1 MADRS
6 VSQAA
11 DRSGRQ
17 SEASQRAGDTRSVHR
32 ALDILEV
39 LGNAPTGGLT
49 LSELA
54 IRAMLAPSTTHRLL
68 TSLQERRFVHFAQRT
83 RRWSVG
89 ASVLA
94 IGTNYAGTR
103 DLVGLALPIMER
115 MAQSCGETINL
126 GIIDEGRVRFL
137 MRVDPRERRHFVPS
151 SGAGVPV
158 HGSSIGKA
166 ILSEMPLDEVCH
178 ALEPAQLTPL
188 TGKTLV
194 AEGDLMRDIGDTYR
208 RGFALDDEENTV
220 GLRCIAAAVL
230 DEYRC
235 PVAALS
241 LAAPVE
247 RLRNGQ
253 IEQRGRM
260 VAESA
265 RRLTAAFAGHAA

>member
-1 MADRS
+1 MFDRNPGFIRS
-6 VSQAA
+6 V
-11 DRSGRQ
+11 D
-17 SEASQRAGDTRSVHR
+17 R
-32 ALDILEV
+32 ALDILEA
-39 LGNAPTGGLT
+39 LGDAPADGMT

-54 IRAMLAPSTTHRLL
+54 SRTALAPSTTHRLL
-68 TSLQERRFVHFAQRT
+68 TSLQERRFVRFAPRT
-83 RRWSVG
+83 KRWSIGACALAVG
-89 ASVLA
+89 A
-94 IGTNYAGTR
+94 NYAGTR

-115 MAQSCGETINL
+115 MAKSCGETINL
-126 GIIDEGRVRFL
+126 GVIDEGRVTFL
-137 MRVDPRERRHFVPS
+137 MRVDPRERRRFVPP
-151 SGAGVPV
+151 SGAGVPI

-166 ILSEMPLDEVCH
+166 ILAEMPLGEVCR
-178 ALEPAQLTPL
+178 AIEPPKLTPL

-194 AEGDLMRDIGDTYR
+194 AEGDLMRDIGDAHR

-247 RLRNGQ
+247 RLPNGQ

-260 VAESA
+260 VAEGA
-265 RRLTAAFAGHAA
+265 RHLTTAFAGRTG